1 MYLIYLRPNDV
12 SCLIKILQRYGIKWC
27 SAFPP
32 SEHDIKRYVIE
43 GKVGLLINAFYSDE
57 VFLRNNFVF
66 MDDYWHLVLRE
77 KRNKHEIKEVKS
89 INEFIG
95 KFLVDKNENAV

>member
-1 MYLIYLRPNDV
+1 MYLIYLRPYDV
-12 SCLIKILQRYGIKWC
+12 SCLIKILQRYGVIWCNPTPPNEHVIK
-27 SAFPP
+27 
-32 SEHDIKRYVIE
+32 KYVIE

-57 VFLRNNFVF
+57 ILPRNKFVF
-66 MDDYWHLVLRE
+66 MEVYWDGVIRRKE
-77 KRNKHEIKEVKS
+77 IRHEIKEVKS

>member
-1 MYLIYLRPNDV
+1 MYLIYLRPYDV

-27 SAFPP
+27 SVSSP

-57 VFLRNNFVF
+57 ILPRNKFVF
-66 MDDYWHLVLRE
+66 MEDYWYRAIRM
-77 KRNKHEIKEVKS
+77 KIKHEIREVKS
-89 INEFIG
+89 INGLISLLT
-95 KFLVDKNENAV
+95 KKN